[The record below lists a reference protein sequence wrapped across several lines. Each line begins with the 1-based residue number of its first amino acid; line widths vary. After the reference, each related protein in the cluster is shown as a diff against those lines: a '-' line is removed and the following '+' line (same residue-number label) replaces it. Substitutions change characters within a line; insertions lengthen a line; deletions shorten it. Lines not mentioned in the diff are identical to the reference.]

1 MEYVA
6 IGATIL
12 GLVLTVLNIYDKVI
26 TNRQRVLQ
34 QGARTQSAEND
45 IEVIRQGNASILLKL
60 DKMDGKMDDINER
73 LIRVEE
79 STKSAH
85 HRIDGLEGRHD

>member
-12 GLVLTVLNIYDKVI
+12 GLVLTILNIYDKVI

-34 QGARTQSAEND
+34 QGARNQSAEND

-85 HRIDGLEGRHD
+85 HRIDGLEGRQ